1 VHSGIYRK
9 GEVEMNVKEFLEKT
23 NEELKEMEK
32 AVATAYWNLA
42 TTGKKEFGEEVEKS
56 EIKLRLYLSDKERF
70 EFVKKVKDEE
80 GLDEVEKRELTL
92 LYNNMLPNQLP
103 KEKIEEVVKKEVEME
118 SIFANFR
125 AKIDGKEVSNNEID
139 EILKSS
145 EDVEL
150 RKKAW
155 IAGKE
160 IGKEIAPRL
169 IEVIK
174 LRNENAKI
182 LGYDNYYDM
191 MMDLQELNTEQI
203 HNMFHDFKEQTDDL
217 FVEIKNEID
226 EILAKRFSIKKSELM
241 PWHYSDLWFQEVPEI
256 DDFDFDGL
264 LKDKD
269 LVKLT
274 VDTYDSI
281 GLDIKDIIERSDLF
295 ERKGKNQHAFTI
307 TIDKDKKDVRVLAN
321 VRPNVRWAETM
332 LHEFGHASYDKYI
345 DKNLPAI
352 LQEPAHIFTT
362 EAVAMFFGR
371 RARDAEWYK
380 KIVGV
385 DEKTY
390 EEILPRL
397 KRILRTQLAI
407 TARWVMAFVFFE
419 KELYRSPDG
428 DLNNLWYDTV
438 HELQYINVPDER
450 REYPDWAAKIH
461 FGTAPVYYHNYLLG
475 EMMASQMRDYIH
487 ENISQDILNKDVG
500 TFFIDK
506 IFKPG
511 ALYRWDHLLERATG
525 ETLNP
530 VHMANQLKEK

>member
-1 VHSGIYRK
+1 MEI
-9 GEVEMNVKEFLEKT
+9 KEFLKQT
-23 NEELKEMEK
+23 NDELKAMEK
-32 AVATAYWNLA
+32 RVATAYWNLA
-42 TTGKKEFGEEVEKS
+42 TTGKKEFGEEVEKA
-56 EIKLRLYLSDKERF
+56 EIEMRIYLSEKERF
-70 EFVKKVKDEE
+70 EIVKNAKDRND
-80 GLDEVEKRELTL
+80 LTEVEKRELKL
-92 LYNNMLPNQLP
+92 LYDNMLPNQLP
-103 KEKIEEVVKKEVEME
+103 KERIEETVKKEVEME

-145 EDVEL
+145 DDTEL

-169 IEVIK
+169 IELVKI
-174 LRNENAKI
+174 RNENAKV
-182 LGYDNYYDM
+182 LGFSNYYDM
-191 MMDLQELNTEQI
+191 MMELQELSTEQI
-203 HNMFHDFKEQTDDL
+203 HNMFHTFKEQTDDL
-217 FVEIKNEID
+217 FVEIKDKID
-226 EILAKRFSIKKSELM
+226 SVISKRFNIPKKEIM
-241 PWHYSDLWFQEVPEI
+241 PWHYADLWFQEVPEI
-256 DDFDFDGL
+256 DDYDYDGL
-264 LKDKD
+264 LIDKN
-269 LVKLT
+269 LVKLAI
-274 VDTYDSI
+274 DTYDSI
-281 GLDIKDIIERSDLF
+281 GLDIRDIVDRSDLF

-307 TIDKDKKDVRVLAN
+307 TIDKDTKDVRVLAN
-321 VRPNVRWAETM
+321 VRSNVRWAETL
-332 LHEFGHASYDKYI
+332 LHEYGHASYDKYI

-371 RARDAEWYK
+371 RARDGEWYK

-385 DEKTY
+385 DDNTY
-390 EEILPRL
+390 REVNPRL
-397 KRILRTQLAI
+397 KELLRTQLAI

-419 KELYRSPDG
+419 KELYSAPDG

-450 REYPDWAAKIH
+450 RSFPDWAAKIH

-475 EMMASQMRDYIH
+475 EMMASQMRNYIKN
-487 ENISQDILNKDVG
+487 NISDDILNKNVG
-500 TFFIDK
+500 EFFVEK

-511 ALYRWDHLLERATG
+511 ALYRWDKLLEKATG

-530 VHMANQLKEK
+530 VHMANQLKE